1 MLIKYE
7 HQIVTGYIRYKFVM
21 KRWGECIEV
30 LMECQVCANYG
41 TWYYVNGCQTWIS
54 KLANY

>member
-1 MLIKYE
+1 MLTKYE

-41 TWYYVNGCQTWIS
+41 TWYYVNGCQT
-54 KLANY
+54 